1 MGINFLEG
9 LGYVAQGALE
19 KDEQI
24 RQERLQARM
33 EEMKENRALYK
44 EIAKTRYAT
53 DLATYEKESANLAN
67 MERALKAIGA
77 GDGMTKRQAAMTLIE
92 ADANKFNLFKELGDE
107 DKEMM
112 ILSTMSGFKDRVVDG
127 KVQGF
132 EVTAPLGTPVRPNE
146 HDYFNKKTK
155 DGKDFWKEYAKE
167 IRTTTDG
174 PLSRQVKKLLGRDVD
189 PSGQLEI
196 DYNVQGTQIRG
207 DLRVADAFSSNTKE
221 PVYSF
226 KEGIL
231 KNNFN
236 KSTDGIDVS
245 FYDDAV
251 SARGSILTAKA
262 PATENIMATLN
273 TIIPDFQADYV
284 TKWDRDS
291 GDIVLSPEGSL
302 YYQQMKQLYQETE
315 KIYFGES
322 FYSGGS
328 RSGKDWS
335 TGEFLEIYRNEVSN
349 RTIQIDSEK
358 YGGLKL
364 LGFGLG
370 GDKQLESVFVL
381 NTRVLPVG
389 TVLTST
395 EKELFTEKLNEF
407 VSTDEFRAVTGGAG
421 ITNSITEAVVN
432 RGASQIISG
441 ILKDRTE
448 EPPTR
453 EDSIQ
458 NIIITEEMIKAQMEE
473 HNKTRDEVIQDFLDN
488 PVKGDGKGFNYTFI
502 FPSDFD
508 FVGDATAQAEKD
520 DAEYQ
525 DNALRKPNFQP
536 TGPLKYSEWLEMTPE
551 EVQEAYNP
559 KEE

>member
-1 MGINFLEG
+1 MGISFLEG

-92 ADANKFNLFKELGDE
+92 ADANKFNLFKELGDD

-132 EVTAPLGTPVRPNE
+132 EVVAPLSTPVRPNE

-155 DGKDFWKEYAKE
+155 DGEDFWKEYAKE
-167 IRTTTDG
+167 IRRTTDG

-196 DYNVQGTQIRG
+196 DYNIQGTNVRG
-207 DLRVADAFSSNTKE
+207 DLKVADAFSSNTKE

-236 KSTDGIDVS
+236 KSMDGVDVS

-251 SARGSILTAKA
+251 SSRNSVLLAKA

-273 TIIPDFQADYV
+273 TIIPNFQTDYV

-291 GDIVLSPEGSL
+291 GDITLSAEGSL

-315 KIYFGES
+315 KVYFGES
-322 FYSGGS
+322 FYSGGK

-335 TGEFLEIYRNEVSN
+335 TGEFLEIFRNEVSN

-358 YGGLKL
+358 YGGLFG
-364 LGFGLG
+364 LGFGG
-370 GDKQLESVFVL
+370 KKQIQSVFVL
-381 NTRVLPVG
+381 NTRVLPIG
-389 TVLTST
+389 AVLTSK
-395 EKELFTEKLNEF
+395 EKELFTEQLNDF
-407 VSTDEFRAVTGGAG
+407 VSTDQFRIATGGAN

-432 RGASQIISG
+432 QGASQIISG
-441 ILKDRTE
+441 ILKNREE
-448 EPPTR
+448 EPATPKDAIR
-453 EDSIQ
+453 
-458 NIIITEEMIKAQMEE
+458 NIIITEEMIKEQMEE

-488 PVKGDGKGFNYTFI
+488 PLKGDGKGFNYNFI

-508 FVGDATAQAEKD
+508 FVGDATAQAEKE
-520 DAEYQ
+520 DAQYQ

>member
-1 MGINFLEG
+1 MGISFLEG

-53 DLATYEKESANLAN
+53 DLSTYEKESANLAN
-67 MERALKAIGA
+67 MEKALKAIGA
-77 GDGMTKRQAAMTLIE
+77 GDGMNKRQAAMTLIE
-92 ADANKFNLFKELGDE
+92 ADANKFNLFKELGDD

-112 ILSTMSGFKDRVVDG
+112 ILSTMSGFKDRIVDG
-127 KVQGF
+127 KVLGF
-132 EVTAPLGTPVRPNE
+132 EVVTPLSTPVRPNE
-146 HDYFNKKTK
+146 HDYFDKKTK
-155 DGKDFWKEYAKE
+155 DGEDFWKEYAKE
-167 IRTTTDG
+167 IRTNTDG

-189 PSGQLEI
+189 PSGQLEM
-196 DYNVQGTQIRG
+196 DYNVQGTKIRG
-207 DLRVADAFSSNTKE
+207 DLRVADTFSSNTKE

-236 KSTDGIDVS
+236 KSMDGIDVS

-251 SARGSILTAKA
+251 SSRNSVLLAKA

-273 TIIPDFQADYV
+273 TIIPNFQTDYV

-291 GDIVLSPEGSL
+291 GDITLSAEGSL

-335 TGEFLEIYRNEVSN
+335 TGEFLEIFRNEVSN

-358 YGGLKL
+358 YGGLFG
-364 LGFGLG
+364 LGFGG
-370 GDKQLESVFVL
+370 EKQLESVFVL

-395 EKELFTEKLNEF
+395 EKELFTKKLNDF
-407 VSTDEFRAVTGGAG
+407 VSTEEFRTVTGGAN

-432 RGASQIISG
+432 KGASQIIAG
-441 ILKDRTE
+441 ILKNRTE
-448 EPPTR
+448 EPPTL
-453 EDSIQ
+453 EDSVR
-458 NIIITEEMIKAQMEE
+458 NIVITEEMIKAQMEE
-473 HNKTRDEVIQDFLDN
+473 HNKTRAEVIQDFLDN
-488 PVKGDGKGFNYTFI
+488 PVKDDGQGFNYTFI

-508 FVGDATAQAEKD
+508 FGGEATAQAEKD

>member
-1 MGINFLEG
+1 MGISFLEG

-53 DLATYEKESANLAN
+53 DLSTYEKESANLAN
-67 MERALKAIGA
+67 MEKALKAIGA
-77 GDGMTKRQAAMTLIE
+77 GDGMNKRQAAMTLIE
-92 ADANKFNLFKELGDE
+92 ADANKFNLFKELGDD

-112 ILSTMSGFKDRVVDG
+112 ILSTMSGFKDRIVDG
-127 KVQGF
+127 KVLGF
-132 EVTAPLGTPVRPNE
+132 EVVTPLSTPVRPNE

-155 DGKDFWKEYAKE
+155 DGEDFWKEYAKE
-167 IRTTTDG
+167 IRTNTDG

-189 PSGQLEI
+189 PSGQLEM
-196 DYNVQGTQIRG
+196 DYNVQGTKIRG
-207 DLRVADAFSSNTKE
+207 DLRVADTFSSNTKE

-236 KSTDGIDVS
+236 KSMDGIDVS

-251 SARGSILTAKA
+251 SSRNSVLLAKA

-273 TIIPDFQADYV
+273 TIIPNFQTDYV

-291 GDIVLSPEGSL
+291 GDITLSAEGSL

-335 TGEFLEIYRNEVSN
+335 TGEFLEIFRNEVSN

-358 YGGLKL
+358 YGGLFG
-364 LGFGLG
+364 LGFGG
-370 GDKQLESVFVL
+370 EKQLESVFVL

-395 EKELFTEKLNEF
+395 EKELFTKKLNDF
-407 VSTDEFRAVTGGAG
+407 VSTEEFRTVTGGAN

-432 RGASQIISG
+432 KGASQIIAG
-441 ILKDRTE
+441 ILKNRTE
-448 EPPTR
+448 EPPTL
-453 EDSIQ
+453 EDSVR
-458 NIIITEEMIKAQMEE
+458 NIVITEEMIKAQMEE
-473 HNKTRDEVIQDFLDN
+473 HNKTRAEVIQDFLDN
-488 PVKGDGKGFNYTFI
+488 PVKGDGQGFNYTFI

-508 FVGDATAQAEKD
+508 FGGEATAQAEKD

>member
-92 ADANKFNLFKELGDE
+92 ADANKFNLFKELGDD

-132 EVTAPLGTPVRPNE
+132 EVTAPLGTSVRPNE
-146 HDYFNKKTK
+146 HDYFNKKTV
-155 DGKDFWKEYAKE
+155 DGKDFWKEYSKE

-251 SARGSILTAKA
+251 SARGSILTSKA
-262 PATENIMATLN
+262 PATENIMSTLN
-273 TIIPDFQADYV
+273 TIIPNFEQDYV

-291 GDIVLSPEGSL
+291 GDITLSAEGSL
-302 YYQQMKQLYQETE
+302 YYQQMKQLYYETE

-328 RSGKDWS
+328 RDGKDWS
-335 TGEFLEIYRNEVSN
+335 TGEFLEIFRNEVSN
-349 RTIQIDSEK
+349 RTIQIDSDK
-358 YGGLKL
+358 HGSLFG
-364 LGFGLG
+364 LGFGG
-370 GDKQLESVFVL
+370 KKQIQSVFVL

-389 TVLTST
+389 TVLTPT
-395 EKELFTEKLNEF
+395 EKELFTEQLNDF
-407 VSTDEFRAVTGGAG
+407 VSTEEFRTVTGGAN

-432 RGASQIISG
+432 RGASQIVSG
-441 ILKDRTE
+441 ILKDRKE
-448 EPPTR
+448 APPTP
-453 EDSIQ
+453 DNVVS
-458 NIIITEEMIKAQMEE
+458 NIMITEEMIKQQMEE
-473 HNKTRDEVIQDFLDN
+473 HNKTRDEVIEDFLDN
-488 PVKGDGKGFNYTFI
+488 PIKGDGKGSDYNFI
-502 FPSDFD
+502 FPPDFD

-536 TGPLKYSEWLEMTPE
+536 TGPLKYSEWLEMTPQ

>member
-1 MGINFLEG
+1 MGISFLEG

-53 DLATYEKESANLAN
+53 DLSTYEKESANLAN
-67 MERALKAIGA
+67 MEKALKAIGA
-77 GDGMTKRQAAMTLIE
+77 GDGMNKRQAAMTLIE
-92 ADANKFNLFKELGDE
+92 ADANKFNLFKELGDD

-112 ILSTMSGFKDRVVDG
+112 ILSTMSGFKDRIVDG
-127 KVQGF
+127 KVLGF
-132 EVTAPLGTPVRPNE
+132 EVVTPLSTPVRPNE
-146 HDYFNKKTK
+146 HDYFDKKTK
-155 DGKDFWKEYAKE
+155 DGEDFWKEYAKE
-167 IRTTTDG
+167 IRTNTDG

-189 PSGQLEI
+189 PSGQLEM
-196 DYNVQGTQIRG
+196 DYNVQGTKIRG
-207 DLRVADAFSSNTKE
+207 DLRVADTFSSNTKE

-236 KSTDGIDVS
+236 KSMDGIDVS

-251 SARGSILTAKA
+251 SSRNSVLLAKA

-273 TIIPDFQADYV
+273 TIIPNFQTDYV

-291 GDIVLSPEGSL
+291 GDITLSAEGSL

-335 TGEFLEIYRNEVSN
+335 TGEFLEIFRNEVSN

-358 YGGLKL
+358 YGGLFG
-364 LGFGLG
+364 LGFGG
-370 GDKQLESVFVL
+370 EKQLESVFVL

-395 EKELFTEKLNEF
+395 EKELFTKKLNDF
-407 VSTDEFRAVTGGAG
+407 VSTEEFRTVTGGAN

-432 RGASQIISG
+432 KGASQIIAG
-441 ILKDRTE
+441 ILKNRTE
-448 EPPTR
+448 EPPTL
-453 EDSIQ
+453 EDSVR
-458 NIIITEEMIKAQMEE
+458 NIVITEEMIKAQMEE
-473 HNKTRDEVIQDFLDN
+473 HNKTRAEVIQDFLDN
-488 PVKGDGKGFNYTFI
+488 PVKGDGQGFNYTFI

-508 FVGDATAQAEKD
+508 FGGEATAQAEKD

-536 TGPLKYSEWLEMTPE
+536 TGPLKYSEWLNMTPE